1 MLRITCTSKPHSVT
15 LKLEG
20 QLAAE
25 GVGEL
30 KKVWRSPQV
39 MKVGKLIVDLDD
51 VTRIDGAGKRL
62 LAAMHR
68 HGARF
73 IAEGVFMQHIVKQ
86 ITSATSQGGGKSGS
100 RRGHRL

>member
-1 MLRITCTSKPHSVT
+1 MFRITCTSKPHAVN

-20 QLAAE
+20 RLAAE

-39 MKVGKLIVDLDD
+39 RKVGKLIVDLDG
-51 VTRIDGAGKRL
+51 VTSMDAAGKRL

-86 ITSATSQGGGKSGS
+86 ISNGTTRSGKSG
-100 RRGHRL
+100 RGKGRHL